1 MCPVDWVLSAGEH
14 LFKAFQGAAFENSV
28 TCKARGADGRN
39 LLKEIVPGLS
49 RVAVMWKP
57 GAASEFQA
65 AFASMS
71 KEHVGALVLLAD
83 SMFGTYR
90 TQLVN
95 LVRADEIIQNRG
107 EERARMHRMVD
118 TQRPFSRRSSY
129 GAVNW

>member
-1 MCPVDWVLSAGEH
+1 
-14 LFKAFQGAAFENSV
+14 
-28 TCKARGADGRN
+28 
-39 LLKEIVPGLS
+39 
-49 RVAVMWKP
+49 MWKP
-57 GAASEFQA
+57 GAASEFQS

-107 EERARMHRMVD
+107 EERA
-118 TQRPFSRRSSY
+118 PEP
-129 GAVNW
+129 GE